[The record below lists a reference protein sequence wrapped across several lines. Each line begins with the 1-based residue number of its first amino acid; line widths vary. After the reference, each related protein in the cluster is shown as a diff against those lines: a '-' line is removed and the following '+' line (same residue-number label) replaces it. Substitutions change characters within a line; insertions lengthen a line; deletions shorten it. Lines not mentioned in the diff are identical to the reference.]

1 MNTTA
6 SKRKSLLG
14 ELEAVAPEEQGQGG
28 GRGDDARFADFP
40 LCGGADE
47 AEQAWRIDQGSYLP
61 KVESP
66 GAAAPTT
73 NFGSVSVWVWKRVGS
88 SAELNTFLLL
98 VSPLQ
103 CLGTPVDFYR

>member
-1 MNTTA
+1 MCWDPTTEVSA
-6 SKRKSLLG
+6 QSEHLTY
-14 ELEAVAPEEQGQGG
+14 VP
-28 GRGDDARFADFP
+28 
-40 LCGGADE
+40 GGADE

-61 KVESP
+61 RVESP

-73 NFGSVSVWVWKRVGS
+73 DFGSVSVWGWKRVGS

-103 CLGTPVDFYR
+103 CLGTPVVLLDSHRPALAFYTIG